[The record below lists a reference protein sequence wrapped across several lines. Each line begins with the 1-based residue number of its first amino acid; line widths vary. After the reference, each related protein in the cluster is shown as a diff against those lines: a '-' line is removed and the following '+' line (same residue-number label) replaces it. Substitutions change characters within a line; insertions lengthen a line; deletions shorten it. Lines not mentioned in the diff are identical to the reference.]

1 MDKAAEKLSEWFG
14 SAPFILFH
22 VVWFAGWVGA
32 HYLLKFDS
40 DWNLLTLIVSLEAI
54 FLALFILRA
63 ENVQSSRQEKF
74 IKKDLKKSDKVLEKL
89 G

>member
-40 DWNLLTLIVSLEAI
+40 DWNL
-54 FLALFILRA
+54 RA